1 VKASKRELAPAPKLS
16 NRPPPVLELDAAEED
31 HGSRLDVVLAKRI
44 PALSR
49 RRAQEMLEAGEIR
62 LNGHRARKG
71 DRVQS
76 GDRLALLREPV
87 PSDFA
92 AKPDLDVPVV
102 VLFEDEHLVILDKP
116 AHVPSHPLRPDEVG
130 TVASYVVA
138 RWPET
143 CFVGYR
149 AREPGIVHRL
159 DLGTSGAILVAKETR
174 TFEALKR
181 MLEEGE
187 IDKRYKAFVTLRDAP
202 KLGEIRTP
210 LGNDPRDPRRVAAR
224 VEGARETVTEV
235 LRVTVHAF
243 SAEVEVR
250 ARHAFRH
257 QVRAHLASVGAP
269 LLGDVLYGG
278 EVVSGLSRHALHASL
293 LAFTHPVTGQALRI
307 VCSLP
312 DDLIALRREG

>member
-1 VKASKRELAPAPKLS
+1 MKATKRDHAPAPRLS
-16 NRPPPVLELDAAEED
+16 NRPPPVLELDADQDD

-44 PALSR
+44 PTLSR
-49 RRAQEMLEAGEIR
+49 RRAQEMLEEGEIR
-62 LNGHRARKG
+62 LNGRRARKG

-92 AKPDLDVPVV
+92 AKPDLDVGLV

-116 AHVPSHPLRPDEVG
+116 AHVPSHPLRPDEIG

-159 DLGTSGAILVAKETR
+159 DLGTSGAILVAKETE

-187 IDKRYKAFVTLRDAP
+187 IDKRYKAFVAPGPAP
-202 KLGEIRTP
+202 KLGEIRLL
-210 LGNDPRDPRRVAAR
+210 LGNDPKDPRRVA
-224 VEGARETVTEV
+224 VGGEGARETVSEV
-235 LRVTVHAF
+235 LRVTPHAF
-243 SAEVEVR
+243 ATEVEVR
-250 ARHAFRH
+250 ASHAFRH
-257 QVRAHLASVGAP
+257 QVRAHLAWSGHP

-278 EVVSGLSRHALHASL
+278 EVTSGLSRHALHASL
-293 LAFTHPVTGQALRI
+293 LAFTHPITGQSLRI

-312 DDLIALRREG
+312 EDLSTLRRES

>member
-1 VKASKRELAPAPKLS
+1 MKARKAPPPARS
-16 NRPPPVLELDAAEED
+16 IRPPVLELDAADDD

-44 PALSR
+44 PTLSR
-49 RRAQEMLEAGEIR
+49 RRAQEMLEVGEIR

-71 DRVQS
+71 DRVQH

-92 AKPDLDVPVV
+92 AKPDLDVAVV
-102 VLFEDEHLVILDKP
+102 VLFEDEHLAVLDKAP
-116 AHVPSHPLRPDEVG
+116 HVPSHPLRPDELG

-143 CFVGYR
+143 LFVGYR
-149 AREPGIVHRL
+149 AREPGLVHRL
-159 DLGTSGAILVAKETR
+159 DVGTSGAILIAKETS

-187 IDKRYKAFVTLRDAP
+187 IDKRYKAFVALGQAP
-202 KLGEIRTP
+202 DLGEIRTRMD
-210 LGNDPRDPRRVAAR
+210 NDPRDPRRVIAGD
-224 VEGARETVTEV
+224 VEGRETLTEV
-235 LRVTVHAF
+235 LRVTTHAH
-243 SAEVEVR
+243 AVEVEVR

-257 QVRAHLASVGAP
+257 QVRAHLAGVGSP

-278 EVVSGLSRHALHASL
+278 EVVPGLSRHALHASL
-293 LAFTHPVTGQALRI
+293 LAFTHPVTGQALRL

-312 DDLIALRREG
+312 EDLMQLRSAET